1 MLIHLYFHRILYVK
15 MDVRMQ
21 PDVRW
26 PNTRIHTYSHSYAH
40 AGKVVEMKDQE
51 VYVKDTFGLRSMD
64 ERGDLDRIAIPNIK
78 HGAWLSDA
86 DNNIRY
92 LFPHLDC

>member
-1 MLIHLYFHRILYVK
+1 
-15 MDVRMQ
+15 
-21 PDVRW
+21 
-26 PNTRIHTYSHSYAH
+26 
-40 AGKVVEMKDQE
+40 MKDQE